1 MPALAQAQTTLR
13 VPVVSRTVFYMPAWT
28 AEKQGFFKEAGLD
41 VKIEVYDASEK
52 IFHDLRAGT
61 HQIAIASIESVIA
74 ESYKGG
80 TLRIVAGI
88 AKRPPHFIIAQPEI
102 KTLADLKGKTI
113 GVVSM
118 HEGTTFFV
126 ADIAKAGGFAL
137 NDVKVDAVGGSPTRA
152 RLLKE
157 RKIDMGL
164 QPYPL
169 SYEAEAEGFSN
180 LGAMAKLVPDY
191 QFVSVMVDETWA
203 SKNRAVLAAFLKAL
217 RRGTE
222 YMFAHPDESAELG
235 AKELRTS
242 PAFARR
248 ALEDTLSMDIMS
260 RDLSLADA
268 SLQRVFN
275 IMQQAGVL
283 ARDVPFEPAKF
294 VDERATSPR
303 AGSSDRAGRADH
315 LRARGRHVLPRQ
327 HLLDAPRGHR
337 AAPDRSGN
345 ARMPGIGHVA
355 HREHGATGRFH
366 VAVDNEIAAQVFL
379 QRELR

>member
-1 MPALAQAQTTLR
+1 MSWRAWSCRIAYAAAAVVLMTPAIAQSQTTLR
-13 VPVVSRTVFYMPAWT
+13 VPVVSRTVFYLPAWT
-28 AEKQGFFKEAGLD
+28 AEKQGFFKDEGLD
-41 VKIEVYDASEK
+41 VKIEVYDGSEK

-74 ESYKGG
+74 EAYKGG

-137 NDVKVDAVGGSPTRA
+137 GDVKVEAVGGSPTRA

-169 SYEAEAEGFSN
+169 SYEAEAQGFTN

-191 QFVSVMVDETWA
+191 QFVSVMVDENWA
-203 SKNRAVLAAFLKAL
+203 SKNRRVLAGLL

-248 ALEDTLSMDIMS
+248 ALEDTLSMDIMA
-260 RDLSLADA
+260 RDLSLTDA
-268 SLQRVFN
+268 SLRRVFS

-283 ARDVPFEPAKF
+283 GRDLPFEPAKF
-294 VDERATSPR
+294 VDESYLAESRK
-303 AGSSDRAGRADH
+303 
-315 LRARGRHVLPRQ
+315 
-327 HLLDAPRGHR
+327 
-337 AAPDRSGN
+337 
-345 ARMPGIGHVA
+345 
-355 HREHGATGRFH
+355 
-366 VAVDNEIAAQVFL
+366 
-379 QRELR
+379 

>member
-1 MPALAQAQTTLR
+1 MSWRAWSCRIAYAAAAVVLIAPAIAQSQITLR
-13 VPVVSRTVFYMPAWT
+13 VPVVSRTVFYLPAWT
-28 AEKQGFFKEAGLD
+28 AEKQGFFKDEGLD
-41 VKIEVYDASEK
+41 VKIEVYDGSEK

-74 ESYKGG
+74 EAYKGG

-137 NDVKVDAVGGSPTRA
+137 GDVKVEAVGGSPTRA

-169 SYEAEAEGFSN
+169 SYEAEAQGFTN

-191 QFVSVMVDETWA
+191 QFVSVMVDENWA
-203 SKNRAVLAAFLKAL
+203 SKNRRVLAGFLKAL

-248 ALEDTLSMDIMS
+248 ALEDTLSMDIMA

-268 SLQRVFN
+268 SLRRVFS

-283 ARDVPFEPAKF
+283 GRDLPFEPARF
-294 VDERATSPR
+294 VDESYLAESRK
-303 AGSSDRAGRADH
+303 
-315 LRARGRHVLPRQ
+315 
-327 HLLDAPRGHR
+327 
-337 AAPDRSGN
+337 
-345 ARMPGIGHVA
+345 
-355 HREHGATGRFH
+355 
-366 VAVDNEIAAQVFL
+366 
-379 QRELR
+379 

>member
-1 MPALAQAQTTLR
+1 MSWRAWSCRIAYAAAAVVLIAPAIAQSQTTLR
-13 VPVVSRTVFYMPAWT
+13 VPVVSRTVFYLPAWT
-28 AEKQGFFKEAGLD
+28 AEKQGFFKDEGLD
-41 VKIEVYDASEK
+41 VKIEVYDGSEK

-74 ESYKGG
+74 EAYKGG

-137 NDVKVDAVGGSPTRA
+137 GDVKVEAVGGSPTRA
-152 RLLKE
+152 LLLKE

-169 SYEAEAEGFSN
+169 SYEAEAQGFTN

-191 QFVSVMVDETWA
+191 QFVSVMVDENWA
-203 SKNRAVLAAFLKAL
+203 SKNRRVLAGFLKAL

-248 ALEDTLSMDIMS
+248 ALEDTLSMDIMA

-268 SLQRVFN
+268 SLRRVFS

-283 ARDVPFEPAKF
+283 GRDLPFEPARF
-294 VDERATSPR
+294 VDESYLAESRK
-303 AGSSDRAGRADH
+303 
-315 LRARGRHVLPRQ
+315 
-327 HLLDAPRGHR
+327 
-337 AAPDRSGN
+337 
-345 ARMPGIGHVA
+345 
-355 HREHGATGRFH
+355 
-366 VAVDNEIAAQVFL
+366 
-379 QRELR
+379 

>member
-1 MPALAQAQTTLR
+1 MSWRAWSCRIAYAAAAIVLMTPAIAQSQTTLR
-13 VPVVSRTVFYMPAWT
+13 VPVVSRTVFYLPAWT
-28 AEKQGFFKEAGLD
+28 AEKQGFFKDEGLD
-41 VKIEVYDASEK
+41 VKIEVYDGSEK

-74 ESYKGG
+74 EAYKGG

-137 NDVKVDAVGGSPTRA
+137 GDVKVEAVGGSPTRA

-169 SYEAEAEGFSN
+169 SYEAEAQGFTN

-191 QFVSVMVDETWA
+191 QFVSVMVDENWA
-203 SKNRAVLAAFLKAL
+203 SKNRRVLAGFLKAL

-248 ALEDTLSMDIMS
+248 ALEDTLSMDIMA
-260 RDLSLADA
+260 RDLSLTDA
-268 SLQRVFN
+268 SLRRVFS

-283 ARDVPFEPAKF
+283 GRDLPFEPAKF
-294 VDERATSPR
+294 VDESYLAESRK
-303 AGSSDRAGRADH
+303 
-315 LRARGRHVLPRQ
+315 
-327 HLLDAPRGHR
+327 
-337 AAPDRSGN
+337 
-345 ARMPGIGHVA
+345 
-355 HREHGATGRFH
+355 
-366 VAVDNEIAAQVFL
+366 
-379 QRELR
+379 

>member
-1 MPALAQAQTTLR
+1 VLIAPAIAQSQTTLR
-13 VPVVSRTVFYMPAWT
+13 VPVVSRTVFYLPAWT
-28 AEKQGFFKEAGLD
+28 AEKQGFFKDEGLD
-41 VKIEVYDASEK
+41 VKIEVYDGSEK

-74 ESYKGG
+74 EAYKGG

-137 NDVKVDAVGGSPTRA
+137 GDVKVEAVGGSPTRA

-169 SYEAEAEGFSN
+169 SYEAEAQGFTN

-191 QFVSVMVDETWA
+191 QFVSVMVDENWA
-203 SKNRAVLAAFLKAL
+203 SKNRRVLAGFLKAL

-248 ALEDTLSMDIMS
+248 ALEDTLSMDIMA

-268 SLQRVFN
+268 SLRRVFS

-283 ARDVPFEPAKF
+283 GRDLPFEPAKF
-294 VDERATSPR
+294 VDESYLAESRK
-303 AGSSDRAGRADH
+303 
-315 LRARGRHVLPRQ
+315 
-327 HLLDAPRGHR
+327 
-337 AAPDRSGN
+337 
-345 ARMPGIGHVA
+345 
-355 HREHGATGRFH
+355 
-366 VAVDNEIAAQVFL
+366 
-379 QRELR
+379 

>member
-1 MPALAQAQTTLR
+1 MSSIASPRRLIFAVVAALLASSVAQADTTLR
-13 VPVVSRTVFYMPAWT
+13 VPVVSRTIFYLPAWT
-28 AEKQGFFKEAGLD
+28 AEKQGFFKQEGLD

-61 HQIAIASIESVIA
+61 HQIGIASIESVIA
-74 ESYKGG
+74 ESYQGG
-80 TLRIVAGI
+80 KLKIVAGL

-126 ADIAKAGGFAL
+126 ADIARAGGFKL
-137 NDVKVDAVGGSPTRA
+137 EDVKVEAVGGSPTRA

-169 SYEAEAEGFSN
+169 SYEAEAAGFSN

-191 QFVSVMVDETWA
+191 QFVSVMVDDGWA
-203 SKNRAVLAAFLKAL
+203 RANRAVLAGFLKAL

-248 ALEDTLSMDIMS
+248 ALDDTLSMDIIS
-260 RDLSLADA
+260 RDLSLTDA
-268 SLQRVFN
+268 SLRRVFS
-275 IMQQAGVL
+275 IMQQAGAL
-283 ARDVPFEPAKF
+283 SRETPFEPARF
-294 VDERATSPR
+294 VDESYLAESRR
-303 AGSSDRAGRADH
+303 
-315 LRARGRHVLPRQ
+315 
-327 HLLDAPRGHR
+327 
-337 AAPDRSGN
+337 
-345 ARMPGIGHVA
+345 
-355 HREHGATGRFH
+355 
-366 VAVDNEIAAQVFL
+366 
-379 QRELR
+379 

>member
-1 MPALAQAQTTLR
+1 MSSIASPCKFTLVAVALLTASSVAHADTTLR
-13 VPVVSRTVFYMPAWT
+13 VPVVSRAIFYLPAWT
-28 AEKQGFFKEAGLD
+28 AEKQGFFKQEGLD

-61 HQIAIASIESVIA
+61 HQIGVASIESVIA
-74 ESYKGG
+74 ESYQGG
-80 TLRIVAGI
+80 KLKIVAGL

-126 ADIAKAGGFAL
+126 ADIARAGGFKL
-137 NDVKVDAVGGSPTRA
+137 EDVKVEAVGGSPTRA

-169 SYEAEAEGFSN
+169 SYEAEAAGFSN

-191 QFVSVMVDETWA
+191 QFVSVMVDEGWA
-203 SKNRAVLAAFLKAL
+203 RANRAVLAGFLKAL

-248 ALEDTLSMDIMS
+248 ALDDTLSMDIIS
-260 RDLSLADA
+260 RDLSLTDA
-268 SLQRVFN
+268 SLRRVFS
-275 IMQQAGVL
+275 IMQQAGAL
-283 ARDVPFEPAKF
+283 SRETPFEPARF
-294 VDERATSPR
+294 VDESYLAESRR
-303 AGSSDRAGRADH
+303 
-315 LRARGRHVLPRQ
+315 
-327 HLLDAPRGHR
+327 
-337 AAPDRSGN
+337 
-345 ARMPGIGHVA
+345 
-355 HREHGATGRFH
+355 
-366 VAVDNEIAAQVFL
+366 
-379 QRELR
+379 

>member
-1 MPALAQAQTTLR
+1 MPWRILSRSIINAALVVLAIMPMLAHAQTTLR
-13 VPVVSRTVFYMPAWT
+13 VPVVSRTVFYLPAWT

-41 VKIEVYDASEK
+41 VNIEVYDGSEK

-102 KTLADLKGKTI
+102 RTLADLKGKTI

-137 NDVKVDAVGGSPTRA
+137 NDVTVEAVGGSPTRA

-169 SYEAEAEGFSN
+169 SYEAEAQGFTN

-191 QFVSVMVDETWA
+191 QFVSVIVDEDWA
-203 SKNRAVLAAFLKAL
+203 SKNRAVVAAFLKAL

-222 YMFAHPDESAELG
+222 YMFAHSDDESAELG

-260 RDLSLADA
+260 RDLSLTDA
-268 SLQRVFN
+268 SLRRVFS
-275 IMQQAGVL
+275 IMQQAGAL
-283 ARDVPFEPAKF
+283 AREVPFEPAKF
-294 VDERATSPR
+294 VDESYLAESRK
-303 AGSSDRAGRADH
+303 
-315 LRARGRHVLPRQ
+315 
-327 HLLDAPRGHR
+327 
-337 AAPDRSGN
+337 
-345 ARMPGIGHVA
+345 
-355 HREHGATGRFH
+355 
-366 VAVDNEIAAQVFL
+366 
-379 QRELR
+379 

>member
-1 MPALAQAQTTLR
+1 MPWRILSRSIINAALVVLAIMPMLAHAQTTLR
-13 VPVVSRTVFYMPAWT
+13 VPVVSRTVFYLPAWT

-41 VKIEVYDASEK
+41 VNIEVYDGSEK

-102 KTLADLKGKTI
+102 RTLADLKGKTI

-137 NDVKVDAVGGSPTRA
+137 NDVTVEAVGGSPTRA

-169 SYEAEAEGFSN
+169 SYEAEAQGFTN

-191 QFVSVMVDETWA
+191 QFVSVIVDEDWA
-203 SKNRAVLAAFLKAL
+203 SKNRAVVAAFLKAL

-222 YMFAHPDESAELG
+222 YMFAHSDDESAELG

-248 ALEDTLSMDIMS
+248 ALEDTLGMDIMS
-260 RDLSLADA
+260 RDLSLTDA
-268 SLQRVFN
+268 SLRRVFS
-275 IMQQAGVL
+275 IMQQAGAL
-283 ARDVPFEPAKF
+283 AREVPFEPAKF
-294 VDERATSPR
+294 VDESYLAESRK
-303 AGSSDRAGRADH
+303 
-315 LRARGRHVLPRQ
+315 
-327 HLLDAPRGHR
+327 
-337 AAPDRSGN
+337 
-345 ARMPGIGHVA
+345 
-355 HREHGATGRFH
+355 
-366 VAVDNEIAAQVFL
+366 
-379 QRELR
+379 

>member
-1 MPALAQAQTTLR
+1 MSWRAWSCRITYAAAAVVLMTPAIAQSQTTLR
-13 VPVVSRTVFYMPAWT
+13 VPVVSRTVFYLPAWT
-28 AEKQGFFKEAGLD
+28 AEKQGFFKDEGLD
-41 VKIEVYDASEK
+41 VKIEVYDGSEK

-74 ESYKGG
+74 EAYKGG

-137 NDVKVDAVGGSPTRA
+137 GDVKVEAVGGSPTRA

-169 SYEAEAEGFSN
+169 SYEAEAQGFTN

-191 QFVSVMVDETWA
+191 QFVSVMVDENWA
-203 SKNRAVLAAFLKAL
+203 SKNRRVLAGFLKAL

-248 ALEDTLSMDIMS
+248 ALEDTLSMDIMA

-268 SLQRVFN
+268 SLRRVFN

-283 ARDVPFEPAKF
+283 GRDLPFEPAKF
-294 VDERATSPR
+294 VDESYLAESRK
-303 AGSSDRAGRADH
+303 
-315 LRARGRHVLPRQ
+315 
-327 HLLDAPRGHR
+327 
-337 AAPDRSGN
+337 
-345 ARMPGIGHVA
+345 
-355 HREHGATGRFH
+355 
-366 VAVDNEIAAQVFL
+366 
-379 QRELR
+379 

>member
-1 MPALAQAQTTLR
+1 MSRRAWSCRIAYAAAAVVLIAPAIAQSQITLR
-13 VPVVSRTVFYMPAWT
+13 VPVVSRTVFYLPAWT
-28 AEKQGFFKEAGLD
+28 AEKQGFFKDEGLD
-41 VKIEVYDASEK
+41 VKIEVYDGSEK

-74 ESYKGG
+74 EAYKGG

-137 NDVKVDAVGGSPTRA
+137 GDVKVEAVGGSPTRA

-169 SYEAEAEGFSN
+169 SYEAEAQGFTN

-191 QFVSVMVDETWA
+191 QFVSVMVDENWA
-203 SKNRAVLAAFLKAL
+203 SKNRRVLAGFLKAL

-248 ALEDTLSMDIMS
+248 ALEDTLSMDIMA

-268 SLQRVFN
+268 SLRRVFS

-283 ARDVPFEPAKF
+283 GRDLPFEPAKF
-294 VDERATSPR
+294 VDESYLAESRK
-303 AGSSDRAGRADH
+303 
-315 LRARGRHVLPRQ
+315 
-327 HLLDAPRGHR
+327 
-337 AAPDRSGN
+337 
-345 ARMPGIGHVA
+345 
-355 HREHGATGRFH
+355 
-366 VAVDNEIAAQVFL
+366 
-379 QRELR
+379 